1 MLLWLRRVGLL
12 GFLFP
17 ELKSL
22 IDLDQGN
29 KHHKEGDAWTHTIL
43 VIKNCPAN
51 PLLQIS
57 ALYHDIGKSVCRS
70 DDGKSVHFYGHEG
83 ESEKMVKELLK
94 EMSYSEEFIE
104 KVCRIIKNHM
114 RPLGLQYFSDKII
127 RKIVR
132 DVGVD
137 LIEPYMQLVEA
148 DCKGKSTEE
157 QNSSSKLIEF
167 KNRIHKLLR
176 LIELDHAI

>member
-1 MLLWLRRVGLL
+1 
-12 GFLFP
+12 
-17 ELKSL
+17 
-22 IDLDQGN
+22 
-29 KHHKEGDAWTHTIL
+29 
-43 VIKNCPAN
+43 
-51 PLLQIS
+51 
-57 ALYHDIGKSVCRS
+57 
-70 DDGKSVHFYGHEG
+70 
-83 ESEKMVKELLK
+83 
-94 EMSYSEEFIE
+94 MSYSEEFIE